1 MNCRDVYFQRH
12 WVVFF
17 TGQAKVSLQLNK
29 QALDFLEKALEKV
42 IQKALKKV
50 LEKAL
55 EKALQKGLENDHEN
69 DFENTHENTDN
80 FLTFRTTNTFQV
92 DNFPQDT
99 NGLEDLF
106 CDSTSEYLTKYSLV
120 LSI

>member
-17 TGQAKVSLQLNK
+17 TGQAEPRTISLHFVPQTLPF
-29 QALDFLEKALEKV
+29 LDS
-42 IQKALKKV
+42 
-50 LEKAL
+50 
-55 EKALQKGLENDHEN
+55 
-69 DFENTHENTDN
+69 
-80 FLTFRTTNTFQV
+80 FQV

-106 CDSTSEYLTKYSLV
+106 CDSTSEYLTNLEIGY
-120 LSI
+120 